1 MSWGLGWKRPSDVF
15 HLSLYYGS
23 DEALDDQTR
32 SSPPSP
38 SESSSSPV
46 DNNNNNNNP
55 ELGFR
60 IDLDWNAEDDE
71 DQDGGGY
78 GHGSGDSGGQV
89 GGVCGWVM
97 VDGGGWWMVMV
108 GGVFWSEHY
117 PELFTLKIHHGGL
130 FTKRPGRQYIQGK
143 ISYVDLVDGDELSVH
158 EINAMVKELGY
169 TGKYP
174 MYYHFLTLDCN
185 LDVGLRALGNDQ
197 DVLNLIKYT
206 LTTKV
211 IEVYTEQIITTVFTY
226 NKSPGRP
233 KVVIEELP
241 DENVVIPKS
250 TMKSKK
256 QGSSSCKKRLALD
269 WIGTEEYIPRVDE
282 AVSDREAERE
292 VDTNLGQESGHDE
305 DFDPFWG
312 LGGER
317 SLGDETSLGDEPV
330 KEPSMGDEPVK
341 EPSLGKGPI
350 LEDDSDDDSDYME
363 EEMAEVDVD
372 IKEEFVEDKRFEED
386 DQFEADAFYSTDD
399 SDLEGPRKDKLREV
413 RKEHQDLEGEDKTW
427 VVKTYNDVHKCLQS
441 RKIRQCTSS
450 FLSTQMEGTIAPNP
464 NIPIGAL
471 KEQLQ
476 GKLQLQLSRQKI
488 FRAKAKA
495 MERLQGT
502 YTAQY
507 PLLRDYVLELKKTN
521 PGTTVKLEV
530 EPQPLSDST
539 DRQFKRIYVCLGP
552 LKKGF
557 KAIGR
562 ELLGLDG
569 AFMKGPYPGQIL
581 SAVGIDPNIG
591 TYPLAYAIV
600 EAETK
605 DSWSWFLEYL
615 KDDLE
620 LHTNSNF
627 TFISDRQKGIIPA
640 VAKVFPSAEHRF
652 CLRHIHE
659 NMKKTWKGKE
669 YKDLLWKTATATT
682 VNQFG
687 RAHSD
692 VVLNNM
698 CEVFNR
704 QLIDG
709 RDKPIIMCLEY
720 IREYL
725 MKRIVNVKKV
735 IAKSE
740 GILTPTA
747 TKLLDEVK
755 SQACG
760 YTVLWSGGPKYQ
772 VNGPWNQQCV
782 VNPSEKDCTCR
793 KWELTGIPCTHV
805 VACIWFMQANG
816 EGVDIPERWV
826 HKCYWLSTWKKVYSF
841 HIDPISG
848 REHWPHADY
857 GTTVTAPTHHTQIGR
872 PKKKRRKSAQELS
885 QPIVSGSK
893 LLRRGK
899 TVTCKKCNKR
909 GHNSRS
915 CKGQEVRG

>member
-1 MSWGLGWKRPSDVF
+1 MW
-15 HLSLYYGS
+15 
-23 DEALDDQTR
+23 
-32 SSPPSP
+32 
-38 SESSSSPV
+38 
-46 DNNNNNNNP
+46 
-55 ELGFR
+55 R
-60 IDLDWNAEDDE
+60 IRGVYEDLDIEDL
-71 DQDGGGY
+71 Y
-78 GHGSGDSGGQV
+78 SNK
-89 GGVCGWVM
+89 
-97 VDGGGWWMVMV
+97 
-108 GGVFWSEHY
+108 HY

-174 MYYHFLTLDCN
+174 MYYHFLTPDCN

-226 NKSPGRP
+226 NKSPGGP

-241 DENVVIPKS
+241 DENVVIPES

-269 WIGTEEYIPRVDE
+269 WIGTEEYTPRVDE
-282 AVSDREAERE
+282 VVSDREAERE

-312 LGGER
+312 LG
-317 SLGDETSLGDEPV
+317 
-330 KEPSMGDEPVK
+330 

-372 IKEEFVEDKRFEED
+372 MSNFSSIIDWNVEWLGSKEELVEDKRFEED

-413 RKEHQDLEGEDKTW
+413 RKEHQDLEVSIHFYVGQSFGNKKEIKERVAKHSIETRRDLSILKNDSVRMRVICKGKVPICNERDGKSSQSKSKQSKSTTKKDEGPICPWVLHVSTSGEDKTW

-502 YTAQY
+502 YTAKY

-562 ELLGLDG
+562 ELLGLYG

-640 VAKVFPSAEHRF
+640 VAKVFPSAEHMF

-687 RAHSD
+687 RCMTQMRT
-692 VVLNNM
+692 LN
-698 CEVFNR
+698 
-704 QLIDG
+704 
-709 RDKPIIMCLEY
+709 
-720 IREYL
+720 RETHDWL
-725 MKRIVNVKKV
+725 KEIPPH
-735 IAKSE
+735 
-740 GILTPTA
+740 T
-747 TKLLDEVK
+747 
-755 SQACG
+755 
-760 YTVLWSGGPKYQ
+760 WSRSHFTDF
-772 VNGPWNQQCV
+772 NGPWNEQCV

-793 KWELTGIPCTHV
+793 KWELTGIPCMHA

-826 HKCYWLSTWKKVYSF
+826 HKCYWLSTWKKVYSL

-872 PKKKRRKSAQELS
+872 PKKKRRKSAEEIS